1 MDQRKAREREWA
13 TFDENRRTVEM
24 LNRMRDNIEGTYHG
38 GEVTWLVQKIADGK
52 ISYELSWKVKVMKS
66 SEMKENDGLSSRK
79 N

>member
-13 TFDENRRTVEM
+13 TFDENRRTVGM
-24 LNRMRDNIEGTYHG
+24 LNRMRDNTEGTYHG
-38 GEVTWLVQKIADGK
+38 GEVTRLVQKIADGK